1 MEKIKE
7 MIRSGHLD
15 QYLSFQSM
23 PLPIDP
29 EITVTEL
36 KRKVTYIYMSIST
49 TTHSCTADVY
59 IFKSAMAPIKIDF
72 QTTTDA
78 YSVSYKYQLIERILT
93 LY

>member
-1 MEKIKE
+1 
-7 MIRSGHLD
+7 
-15 QYLSFQSM
+15 
-23 PLPIDP
+23 
-29 EITVTEL
+29 
-36 KRKVTYIYMSIST
+36 MSIST

>member
-15 QYLSFQSM
+15 QFLSFQSM

-36 KRKVTYIYMSIST
+36 KRESLNYMHITPRLTMCSGG
-49 TTHSCTADVY
+49 VY
-59 IFKSAMAPIKIDF
+59 IQECNGANQS
-72 QTTTDA
+72 
-78 YSVSYKYQLIERILT
+78 
-93 LY
+93 